1 MFHKEFLIN
10 PVPLPFISY
19 TLKKNQYAYDDF
31 YRIIT
36 NRKWYKDEKMNEF
49 LTNIIGRNK
58 NNSLE
63 VAFNLYDSYYFY
75 SYIVEDIRERYDLT
89 ELYFISVV
97 L

>member
-1 MFHKEFLIN
+1 
-10 PVPLPFISY
+10 
-19 TLKKNQYAYDDF
+19 
-31 YRIIT
+31 
-36 NRKWYKDEKMNEF
+36 MNEF